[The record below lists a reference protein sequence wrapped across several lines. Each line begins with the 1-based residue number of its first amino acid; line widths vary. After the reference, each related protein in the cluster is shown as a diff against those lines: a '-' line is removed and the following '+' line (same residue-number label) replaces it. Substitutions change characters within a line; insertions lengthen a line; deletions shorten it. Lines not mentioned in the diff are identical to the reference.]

1 MSKRQFSG
9 AFATTKSED
18 GCGVWGWF
26 IKELNSEAPEIFRGS
41 EIDDFIATLWDN
53 SDITTI
59 YMHGLKYY
67 AYFIIDF
74 LLSSKQFK
82 YVRSKDEARDQTF
95 TAMILPGGAFY
106 AIDIYFEVKIDKS
119 GRRSVHKVTFRD
131 TEKLIKMGAWELSA
145 AFKLDRVLVEDYLME
160 DKPYPY
166 EPTEE
171 EYKELEI
178 RCDIADNVLTAV
190 HRKQIFSNT
199 LAAGALKSY
208 REDYQRDFAKLFP
221 LIEPEI
227 DWALRQAYVGGFNYL
242 NPDYRGKETGPGVMI
257 DVNSMYPYIL
267 SSASQ
272 CKLPVGQPVYFKGQY
287 VKNETCP
294 LFVQHFSCA
303 FQLKEN
309 HIPTI
314 RMRNYGDFDPQE
326 YVTNSHGN
334 TWELTMAMPD
344 LKVFLENYDVMHMNY
359 IDGYMFRTKDG
370 LFDDFIYNWLD
381 IKNKAKK
388 NKDAV
393 SEYLAKSVLNMLGGK
408 FAAFNNSH
416 KMEPYLDEYDCL
428 CFEEYRGKERAD
440 PVYCPISIFMNSWA
454 RYYLIRMSQKITDWG
469 IKAKGFNPVV
479 YHDTDCIAVL
489 ATIDELKK
497 NIKALRIDDYKLG
510 AFKIENTFERAK
522 WLRQKTYCLDLG
534 AGNIKITAAG
544 LPSAIVPYI
553 TYDDFMTGFTTE
565 KMDEALKRPL
575 YRAVPGGC
583 VIDHTEYTF

>member
-18 GCGVWGWF
+18 GCGVWGWL
-26 IKELNSEAPEIFRGS
+26 IKELNSATPEIFKGS

-53 SDITTI
+53 KDITTI

-106 AIDIYFEVKIDKS
+106 AIDIYFEVKIDRS

-145 AFKLDRVLVEDYLME
+145 AFKLDKILVEDYLME

-166 EPTEE
+166 EPTDE

-178 RCDIADNVLTAV
+178 RCDIADNVLAAV

-242 NPDYRGKETGPGVMI
+242 NPDYRGKETGAGVMI

-267 SSASQ
+267 SSASK

-388 NKDAV
+388 QKDAV

-440 PVYCPISIFMNSWA
+440 PVYCPVAIFMNSWA

>member
-1 MSKRQFSG
+1 MSKRRFSG

-18 GCGVWGWF
+18 GCGIWGWM
-26 IKELNSEAPEIFRGS
+26 IKELDTPEPEILKGS
-41 EIDDFIATLWDN
+41 EIDDFIATLWD
-53 SDITTI
+53 DPTI
-59 YMHGLKYY
+59 QVVYLHGLKYY
-67 AYFIIDF
+67 AYFLISF
-74 LLSSKQFK
+74 LLESGEFK
-82 YVRSKDEARDQTF
+82 YVRSAPEARDMTF
-95 TAMILPGGAFY
+95 TAMIMPGGDFF
-106 AIDIYFEVKIDKS
+106 AIDIYFEVKEDKS
-119 GRRSVHKVTFRD
+119 GHRKVHKVTFRD

-145 AFKLDRVLVEDYLME
+145 AFKLDKILVDDYLME

-171 EYKELEI
+171 EFKELEI
-178 RCDIADNVLTAV
+178 RCDIVDNVLAAV

-199 LAAGALKSY
+199 LAAGALRSY
-208 REDYQRDFAKLFP
+208 REHYQRDFAKLFP
-221 LIEPEI
+221 LISPEI

-257 DVNSMYPYIL
+257 DVNSMYPYVL
-267 SSASQ
+267 SSASG
-272 CKLPVGQPVYFKGQY
+272 CKLPVGDPVFFTGKYP
-287 VKNETCP
+287 KNTACP
-294 LFVQHFSCA
+294 LYVQHFSCA
-303 FQLKEN
+303 FKLKEN

-314 RMRNYGDFDPQE
+314 RMKNYGDFNPQE
-326 YVTNSHGN
+326 YVTDSHGN

-344 LKVFLENYDVMHMNY
+344 LKLFLENYDVMHMNW
-359 IDGYMFRTKDG
+359 IDGYMFKTKDG
-370 LFDDFIYNWLD
+370 LFDDFIYTWID

-388 NKDAV
+388 DKDTV

-408 FAAFNNSH
+408 FAAFTNGH
-416 KMEPYLDEYDCL
+416 KMEPYLDEDKCL
-428 CFEEYRGKERAD
+428 CFQEYRGDPAD
-440 PVYCPISIFMNSWA
+440 PVYCPIAIFMNSWA
-454 RYYLIRMSQKITDWG
+454 RYFLIRMSQKITKWG
-469 IKAKGFNPVV
+469 IEAKGFNPVV

-489 ATIDELKK
+489 ASEEELKK
-497 NIKALRIDDYKLG
+497 NIKDLRIDDYKLG
-510 AFKIENTFERAK
+510 AFKVENRFERAK

-534 AGNIKITAAG
+534 CDNIKITAAG